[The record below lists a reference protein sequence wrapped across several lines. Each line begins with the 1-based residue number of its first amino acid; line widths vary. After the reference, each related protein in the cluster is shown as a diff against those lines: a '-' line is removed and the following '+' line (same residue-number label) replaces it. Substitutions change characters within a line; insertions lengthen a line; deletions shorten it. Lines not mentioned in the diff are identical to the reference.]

1 MTTTARLITL
11 ALSLVL
17 CAGNLPTISHGQVVA
32 EAIDG
37 IRNFRQI
44 ESTVACAGAITPES
58 VAGIRD
64 MGFRSII
71 NLRLDSE
78 QGANVEVEARA
89 ASEAGVQYF
98 HIPFSS
104 GSPDVAVVDRFVDV
118 ISDEANDPYF
128 IHCAGGSR
136 AAGMWFVKRAVVD
149 GWDTDRAMEEANAL
163 GLSSEGLRAFLTDY
177 VESRVQ

>member
-1 MTTTARLITL
+1 MRVIAVAAI
-11 ALSLVL
+11 AVL
-17 CAGNLPTISHGQVVA
+17 MGISVHAQGIVVTQ
-32 EAIDG
+32 EVDG

-44 ESTVACAGAITPES
+44 ESTVACTGAITPES

-71 NLRLDSE
+71 NLRLASE
-78 QGANVEVEARA
+78 QGANVEIEAQA

-104 GSPDVAVVDRFVDV
+104 GSPDGAVVDRFVEV

-163 GLSSEGLRAFLTDY
+163 GLSSDNLRGFLTGY
-177 VESRVQ
+177 IESRAQ